1 MPDIEDMTPGQVLAD
16 ASVAE
21 FIKSLGL
28 GIAEAQ
34 QALDENS
41 VNQIAHFVE
50 PRDSLG
56 GKSLLDLGLSPA
68 FYHYQHADISCSLQI
83 SLRIE
88 KDFGLDLNLSG
99 NFGDNS
105 TTSDSSHETESESS
119 SGSRTAS
126 SHREAKVEISM
137 RSQGALQV
145 GGSNFQLQ
153 GQTPLARIEDLAA
166 RIRGDAASGVGR
178 VLPTHECEPVN
189 PQVNPPHGS
198 VVVTPNTVAFL
209 GAGRFSR
216 AMIRIAQVPASDE
229 TYTLKSGTSV
239 VVQPGANLRAH
250 AEAVAARIQ
259 TLGYSTVLAGGP
271 GENGYLTF
279 VRHEHDIDRYDSPA
293 GYRSPEQDEQ
303 IQMLA
308 AFLIQT
314 GETVDIEGFT
324 DRSGPNSYNV
334 QLGQRRA
341 LYCRDRLR
349 ALGVPDGQ
357 MTVVQSRGE
366 QRWADAG
373 QADGQRVEDHRI
385 VTFRLREDNDYIIF
399 VRGDST
405 HDIVRAEVAPNKLST
420 PTAHENGFIYVY
432 RPVGS
437 QDLTGQSRKVVIAGQ
452 NFPLRGVAAGG
463 AAEHAPES
471 YAANLAADINAN
483 QAAGVR
489 AWATGN
495 VVHLC
500 PEGSKF
506 TLILVTETN
515 REISLSGS
523 DDVTVTEQFSRSRT
537 RDVSQQRTGN
547 RTVAVGA
554 SLGIRYQKQFEMN
567 VTGNSTITARLV
579 SIPAPPEFLATIKEF
594 LS

>member
-21 FIKSLGL
+21 FIKTLGL

-34 QALDENS
+34 TALDENS

-99 NFGDNS
+99 NFGDTS
-105 TTSDSSHETESESS
+105 TSSDSSRETESESS
-119 SGSRTAS
+119 SSSRTAT

-153 GQTPLARIEDLAA
+153 GATPLARIEDLAA

-189 PQVNPPHGS
+189 PQVNPAHSS

-216 AMIRIAQVPASDE
+216 ALIRIAQVPASDE

-259 TLGYSTVLAGGP
+259 TLGYTTVLAGGP
-271 GENGYLTF
+271 DGYLTF
-279 VRHEHDIDRYDSPA
+279 VRHEHDIDRYDSPP

-303 IQMLA
+303 IQLLA

-314 GETVDIEGFT
+314 GESIDIEGFT
-324 DRSGPNSYNV
+324 DRSGPSSYNV
-334 QLGQRRA
+334 QLGQRRG
-341 LYCRDRLR
+341 LYVRERLR
-349 ALGVPDGQ
+349 ALGVNDAQ

-366 QRWADAG
+366 QRWAD
-373 QADGQRVEDHRI
+373 QNLPDGQRVEDHRI
-385 VTFRLREDNDYIIF
+385 VEIRLRQDNDYLIF
-399 VRGDST
+399 VRGDAT

-420 PTAHENGFIYVY
+420 PTVHENGFIYVY
-432 RPVGS
+432 RPIAS

-452 NFPLRGVAAGG
+452 NFPLRGAPAAG

-515 REISLSGS
+515 REISLSGT

-554 SLGIRYQKQFEMN
+554 SLGLRFQKQFEMN
-567 VTGNSTITARLV
+567 VSGNSTITARLV
-579 SIPAPPEFLATIKEF
+579 AIPAPPEFLATIKEF